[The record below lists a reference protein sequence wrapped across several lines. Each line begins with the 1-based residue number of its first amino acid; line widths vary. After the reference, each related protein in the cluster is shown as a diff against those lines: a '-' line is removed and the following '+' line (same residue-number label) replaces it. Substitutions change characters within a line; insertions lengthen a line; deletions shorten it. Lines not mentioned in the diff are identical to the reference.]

1 MRLSFALVVAIAL
14 SSASTAFAQSYVVGS
29 VGYVSPQDLRTS
41 AGVRGKIKDGG
52 AVTLAVGSSFGPIRG
67 EVEGGYR
74 AVKVGSVQGFG
85 LRAAGTGKLSALS
98 AMANAYFDPAFSLGP
113 LKPYVGGGIGV
124 ARFQARNVSAVGLPA
139 GLPVTSIGPLSGSKT
154 GFAYQAMAGVG
165 LAVGGNGAL
174 TLGYRY
180 FATPG
185 VTTRAPVIGDVRIR
199 GLKTHAAEVG
209 FRLTF

>member
-1 MRLSFALVVAIAL
+1 MRLVLVVLAPIAL
-14 SSASTAFAQSYVVGS
+14 SSASSALAQSYVAGS
-29 VGYVSPQDLRTS
+29 LGYVSPQHLRTS

-52 AVTLAVGSSFGPIRG
+52 AVTLAVGSGFGPVRG
-67 EVEGGYR
+67 ELEGGYR

-85 LRAAGTGKLSALS
+85 LQAEGTGKLSALS
-98 AMANAYFDPAFSLGP
+98 AMANAYFDPAFSLGA

-124 ARFQARNVSAVGLPA
+124 ARFRARNVSAVGLPA
-139 GLPVTSIGPLSGSKT
+139 GLPVTSIGPLTGSKT

-165 LAVGGNGAL
+165 LAVGSGGAV

-185 VTTRAPVIGDVRIR
+185 ATARAPILGDVRIR

-209 FRLTF
+209 LRLTF